1 MGKKKCIFV
10 LDDFFFSSSSF
21 PELNV
26 WCIYRIQGEYLR
38 VASNRAAFWGH
49 QKAQNH
55 AGKGWREGGAGERR
69 PRAHMPETFLAP
81 RSDDVKSRPLIESQM
96 EWWDQTMG

>member
-10 LDDFFFSSSSF
+10 LDDFFFFSSSL

-38 VASNRAAFWGH
+38 EASNRAAFGAIRKRRTM
-49 QKAQNH
+49 QEKVGGR
-55 AGKGWREGGAGERR
+55 AGVGERK
-69 PRAHMPETFLAP
+69 PRVHVPETFLA
-81 RSDDVKSRPLIESQM
+81 S
-96 EWWDQTMG
+96 